1 MENKIIKSPD
11 CKTENIKKDGKR
23 KTENR
28 GLIHGVS
35 NAIPVITDLLLTTA
49 SLE

>member
-1 MENKIIKSPD
+1 MENKINCPN

-28 GLIHGVS
+28 GLIQRYKC
-35 NAIPVITDLLLTTA
+35 
-49 SLE
+49 LECRKRFIIDRYKKS